1 MVRVARRDGIQR
13 RNEILDAALQ
23 CFDRRGLLATGIED
37 IRRAAGASPSSVYHL
52 FGGFGGLTFALLIR
66 TFERVG
72 AHLQRDVL
80 ASATA
85 HDAVCA
91 LVNAHLTWVEGNR
104 VEARFMY
111 QAMALELAADR
122 AADLADEKQRL
133 LAPVMSRLA
142 QVAGP
147 GELPEWT
154 PEQLQTVLLGPSH
167 DACRRMLATGE
178 GDLAWARAVLPELAW
193 RSIQIVGSSLQL
205 E

>member
-1 MVRVARRDGIQR
+1 MRVTRSDGIRR
-13 RNEILDAALQ
+13 RNEILDAALR
-23 CFDRRGLLATGIED
+23 CFDQRGLMATGIED

-52 FGGFGGLTFALLIR
+52 FGGLGGLTVALLTR

-72 AHLQRDVL
+72 ARLRTEAL

-91 LVNAHLTWVEGNR
+91 LVDTHLAWVAANR
-104 VEARFMY
+104 AEARFMY
-111 QAMALELAADR
+111 QAMALELAADH
-122 AADLADEKQRL
+122 AAELAEVKQRL
-133 LAPVMSRLA
+133 LAPVMSHLARL
-142 QVAGP
+142 AGP

-154 PEQLQTVLLGPSH
+154 PEQLQTVLFGPSH
-167 DACRRMLATGE
+167 DACRRMLAIGE
-178 GDLAWARAVLPELAW
+178 DDLGWARAVLPELAW